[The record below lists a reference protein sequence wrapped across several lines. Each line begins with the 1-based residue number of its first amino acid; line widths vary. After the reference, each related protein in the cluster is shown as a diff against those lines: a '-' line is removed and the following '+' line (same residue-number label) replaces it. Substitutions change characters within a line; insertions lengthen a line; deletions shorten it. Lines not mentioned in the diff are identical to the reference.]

1 MCCGKN
7 RAAARAAVIAAG
19 ASTSPTGERR
29 VAASDSGRLSVIMF
43 ELVRGNAT
51 MVRGPASGRVYRFE
65 RIGDRVQVDPRDRPA
80 LLSHAEL
87 RWVR

>member
-7 RAAARAAVIAAG
+7 RAAARSAVIAAG
-19 ASTSPTGERR
+19 AATSPAGQHRL
-29 VAASDSGRLSVIMF
+29 APSDTGRLSVIMF
-43 ELVRGNAT
+43 ELVRGSAT
-51 MVRGPASGRVYRFE
+51 SVRGPASGRVYRFE

-80 LLSHAEL
+80 LLSHAQL